1 MYRSTTKVHIDMSV
15 VEQQDYKMMKQH
27 SIFNAEF
34 VAKTVDKGQWH
45 DTFHAKQMCYQL
57 IMDSEYRLDQYD
69 LIFTSCSWMWCP

>member
-34 VAKTVDKGQWH
+34 VAKTVDKG
-45 DTFHAKQMCYQL
+45 
-57 IMDSEYRLDQYD
+57 R
-69 LIFTSCSWMWCP
+69 